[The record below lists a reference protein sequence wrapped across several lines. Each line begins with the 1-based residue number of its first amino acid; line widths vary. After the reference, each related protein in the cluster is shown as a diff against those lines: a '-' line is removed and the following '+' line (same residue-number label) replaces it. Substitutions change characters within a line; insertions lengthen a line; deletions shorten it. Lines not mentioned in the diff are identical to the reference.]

1 MMANR
6 SSMHSGAAR
15 ISRVII
21 ASAVLFGVA
30 LVGATP
36 TLAVD
41 YRLEIVTG
49 SFTTRVGERV
59 ILTVSPPRTPAIESL
74 LIDSSSVI
82 AVQLSA
88 PLVRR
93 AAVADVVAGSTFDV
107 ESQVTLE
114 APAFRSVVL
123 NDQPA
128 FQINFPTSST
138 NRPQSLRVAQ
148 DGVRAV
154 RVTVT
159 GADGLVAQLTTFLD
173 FVSNRSYAPLPVFF
187 VADVDGGP
195 SVQPNGSVL
204 LGDSERERLRDLRDL
219 LFRKPP
225 GIAIGTRVRPEL
237 IDALAR
243 STKEEDVRLLE
254 DLAARLPDND
264 VLVGTFRRTSVA
276 SYASAGLKPQFEA
289 QLLRGET
296 VIDALNGP
304 SLTTRGVWVTNEVI
318 NNEGIEFLRGFGV
331 TNVLAVG
338 SAVSGFGA
346 DTDPSRPYALRS
358 DSAGIV
364 LGLADLRYARLLD
377 EPTGTAHES
386 AAALAAE
393 IIAQRSE
400 IASSAIGTT
409 ALASRQVV
417 LASVKGTPDEPL
429 IAATLLRLLRGSPRV
444 AVRGMTDLA
453 PTLEGLAR
461 LPAPDTPVIDVS
473 AIQTRASEA
482 LRAVESVRDVVTTND
497 GLAERWVEL
506 IDVVNDT
513 ALDDTLR
520 DEYLQTVLEQVAS
533 VREAVQLPTSS
544 FTFGSRESDLRITLN
559 NTSDFEVSLRLVLAS
574 PTGKMEFSPGS
585 TDVVIPARGQ
595 REIVT
600 VATARSNGL
609 IPVELVLSSPSG
621 TVLDAAQVRIR
632 VNAIAGLGRGVSAAF
647 VVLLAVW
654 WIVHA
659 RRNGRKKNAKEHPAL
674 RSKS

>member
-6 SSMHSGAAR
+6 SSMRSGAAR

-243 STKEEDVRLLE
+243 STKEDDVRLLE

-417 LASVKGTPDEPL
+417 LASAKGTPDEPL

>member
-1 MMANR
+1 MKANR

-21 ASAVLFGVA
+21 AGAVLFGVA
-30 LVGATP
+30 FVGATP

-49 SFTTRVGERV
+49 SFATRIGERV

-74 LIDSSSVI
+74 LTDPSAVI

-88 PLVRR
+88 PLLRR
-93 AAVADVVAGSTFDV
+93 TAVADVVAGSTFDV

-128 FQINFPTSST
+128 FQINFPTSSA

-225 GIAIGTRVRPEL
+225 GIAIGIRVRPEL
-237 IDALAR
+237 FDALAR
-243 STKEEDVRLLE
+243 STEEEDVRLLE
-254 DLAARLPDND
+254 DLAAKLPDND

-276 SYASAGLKPQFEA
+276 SYASAGLKQQFEA

-304 SLTTRGVWVTNEVI
+304 SLTTRGVWVTNEII
-318 NNEGIEFLRGFGV
+318 NNESIEFLRGFGV

-364 LGLADLRYARLLD
+364 LGLADSRYARLLD

-417 LASVKGTPDEPL
+417 LASAKGTPDEPL

-482 LRAVESVRDVVTTND
+482 LRAVESVRDVVTTNE

-585 TDVVIPARGQ
+585 TDVVIPAGGQ

-659 RRNGRKKNAKEHPAL
+659 RRNSRKKNAKEHPAL

>member
-417 LASVKGTPDEPL
+417 LASAKGTPDEPL

>member
-6 SSMHSGAAR
+6 SSMRSGAAR

-74 LIDSSSVI
+74 LIDSSAVI

-417 LASVKGTPDEPL
+417 LASAKGTPDEPL

>member
-6 SSMHSGAAR
+6 SSMRSGAAR

-417 LASVKGTPDEPL
+417 LASAKGTPDEPL

>member
-6 SSMHSGAAR
+6 SSMRSGAAR

-417 LASVKGTPDEPL
+417 LASAKGTPDEPL

-585 TDVVIPARGQ
+585 TDIVIPARGQ